1 MPATRTTASRSRK
14 ASAGAKKASSPQKSA
29 AERCKQNSRAIARVT
44 KSLEVAQADLAAL
57 RGSVGTGATDLR
69 KDVTRLLRDAR
80 RDLTKMSKAISRD
93 LERAQRDLA
102 SAAKST
108 VPKAAPR
115 SRGGA
120 QATKRKSRSR
130 GASS

>member
-1 MPATRTTASRSRK
+1 MPATRTAASRSRTASASTKK
-14 ASAGAKKASSPQKSA
+14 ASAQKSA
-29 AERCKQNSRAIARVT
+29 AERCEQNSRAIARIA

-69 KDVTRLLRDAR
+69 KDVMRLLRDAR
-80 RDLTKMSKAISRD
+80 RDLTKMSKAVSRD

-102 SAAKST
+102 SAAKSA
-108 VPKAAPR
+108 VPKSPR

-120 QATKRKSRSR
+120 PAAKRKSRSR
-130 GASS
+130 GAGS